1 MESCPLFKGK
11 QALTEEEAAVARAG
25 YVPPGSSLVRWSSR
39 APPPQEGWVSCVL
52 CDGLMPA
59 RKTEL
64 TLLTRGAY
72 AFYHADCFASSLRS
86 RDESRLPPPPEP
98 EDGDEEGATPVSSVS
113 PVSSSGDAPRARS
126 RAALPPWR
134 RLVVPAIFGVGAAI
148 GTIQFG
154 AGAFPNLFKGRDG
167 KVDRNKVN
175 LGGLAAGALV
185 FLIAR
190 HVLS

>member
-1 MESCPLFKGK
+1 MED
-11 QALTEEEAAVARAG
+11 LTGLAR
-25 YVPPGSSLVRWSSR
+25 R
-39 APPPQEGWVSCVL
+39 
-52 CDGLMPA
+52 
-59 RKTEL
+59 
-64 TLLTRGAY
+64 
-72 AFYHADCFASSLRS
+72 LRS
-86 RDESRLPPPPEP
+86 SSVPAPQGQGGIWAGGRSGGPPPPS
-98 EDGDEEGATPVSSVS
+98 GALMNPRQAAMLGGGGPAFRRGGVS
-113 PVSSSGDAPRARS
+113 PAGPAAFGMGRGISPEGSELSIRDRGSPSPLPAMPLAPVRAPLS
-126 RAALPPWR
+126 RR
-134 RLVVPAIFGVGAAI
+134 GGGLVVPAIFGVGAAI

>member
-1 MESCPLFKGK
+1 MNPDRLRCWRWRPGFPQRRRVSGGTRRSVWAAASPRRGPSCPS
-11 QALTEEEAAVARAG
+11 V
-25 YVPPGSSLVRWSSR
+25 
-39 APPPQEGWVSCVL
+39 
-52 CDGLMPA
+52 
-59 RKTEL
+59 
-64 TLLTRGAY
+64 TRQ
-72 AFYHADCFASSLRS
+72 
-86 RDESRLPPPPEP
+86 
-98 EDGDEEGATPVSSVS
+98 

-126 RAALPPWR
+126 RAALR
-134 RLVVPAIFGVGAAI
+134 RGGGLVVPAIFGVGAAI